1 MLYEILPWVAFNIF
15 VITMLALDLGFFH
28 RRAHAIKIKEALL
41 WSGICI
47 SLAILFNVGIYFWY
61 GKDLALKFLTG
72 YLIEESLSVDNLFVF
87 LLIFSY
93 FRVPSQ
99 YQHKILFWGIV
110 GALIMRAFF
119 ILAGIALIHKFYW
132 VTYLLGAFLI
142 WSGIRLAKE
151 EEREVHPEKN
161 PVLRLFRRFMPVEDK
176 YENGEF
182 FVRKD
187 RYYVAT
193 LLFIVLLAV
202 ETTDIIFALDS
213 IPAILSITTDPFI
226 VYTSNIFAI
235 LGLRSLYF
243 VLAKFMQL
251 FHYLNYG
258 LSVILAFI
266 GIKMLLSGFYDIPIG
281 LALGF
286 VAGILSISV
295 ICSVIWPRREDIVLA
310 PADPPGESS

>member
-1 MLYEILPWVAFNIF
+1 MLHEILPWVAFNIF

-28 RRAHAIKIKEALL
+28 RRAHGIKIKEALL

-47 SLAILFNVGIYFWY
+47 ALAILFNIGIYFLD

-119 ILAGIALIHKFYW
+119 ILTGIALIHKFYW
-132 VTYLLGAFLI
+132 ITYLLGAFLI

-182 FVRKD
+182 FVKKD
-187 RYYVAT
+187 KYYIAT
-193 LLFIVLLAV
+193 QLFIVLLAV
-202 ETTDIIFALDS
+202 ETTDIIFAMDS

-226 VYTSNIFAI
+226 VYTSNVFAI
-235 LGLRSLYF
+235 MGLRSLYF
-243 VLAKFMQL
+243 VLAGVMQL

-258 LSVILAFI
+258 LSVILVFVGA
-266 GIKMLLSGFYDIPIG
+266 KMLISGFYDMPIG
-281 LALGF
+281 IALGF
-286 VAGILSISV
+286 VATTLIISV
-295 ICSVIWPRREDIVLA
+295 VCSIVWPRKTATV
-310 PADPPGESS
+310 PAD